1 MEYEYYPINNERK
14 YRMKGSVTVII
25 PSYNRARLLE
35 KTIPTYTQDNVQK
48 IILVDDCS
56 SDNTE
61 EIARRLQKE
70 YPVITYLRQPCNLKQ
85 TAAKNR
91 ALAEVITTPYVY
103 FGDDD
108 SCLLEKTIDYLLET
122 ADKENA
128 DVVGA
133 CALYADT
140 DADMDDLLGFIS
152 RKAQKANTS
161 QELGDICYP
170 ETLNFSKLYCKPV
183 RVPVCHA
190 CALVKTSVAKA
201 VLYNTDYK
209 GNAYREETDFF
220 LRAAERG
227 AKIYYDSR
235 GAQVNLPM
243 AAIGRTPTWRSRLRF
258 HYYDIRNTCLLLY
271 RHNWYL
277 RREHGYSHNCYVM
290 CAGYVWRKFC
300 RLVKKLLGMKVV

>member
-1 MEYEYYPINNERK
+1 
-14 YRMKGSVTVII
+14 MKGSVTVII
-25 PSYNRARLLE
+25 PSYNRARILE
-35 KTIPTYTQDNVQK
+35 RTIPTYIQSNVEK

-56 SDNTE
+56 SDNTKE
-61 EIARRLQKE
+61 TVCRLQKE
-70 YPVITYLRQPCNLKQ
+70 YPVIKYLRQPCNLKQ

-91 ALAEVITTPYVY
+91 ALAEEITTPYVY

-108 SCLLEKTIDYLLET
+108 SCLLPRTIDCLLET
-122 ADKENA
+122 AEKENA
-128 DVVGA
+128 DIVGC
-133 CALYADT
+133 CALYAD
-140 DADMDDLLGFIS
+140 DDSDMDDLYRFIS
-152 RKAQKANTS
+152 RKARMASNL

-170 ETLNFSKLYCKPV
+170 ETLNFSKLCCKPV

-220 LRAAERG
+220 LRAAELG

-235 GAQVNLPM
+235 GAQINLPM
-243 AAIGRTPTWRSRLRF
+243 AAIGRTQTLRSRLRF
-258 HYYDIRNTCLLLY
+258 HYYDIRNTCLMLY

-277 RREHGYSHNCYVM
+277 RREYGYRHNCYVM
-290 CAGYVWRKFC
+290 CVGYVWRKFC
-300 RLVKKLLGMKVV
+300 RLTKKLLGMEAF